1 MDACGCD
8 GFTEIFDARTARHDL
23 SRYRRHGPDGT
34 TALLLDMLRAADV
47 RGRTLL
53 DIGAGIGVIDHE
65 LLRDGLERAVLVDGS
80 PAYQAAARDESAKRG
95 TLDRLAFVEGDFVR
109 VADRVEGAD
118 VVTLD
123 RVVCC
128 YRDVDALVRASSR
141 KAARLYG
148 LVPAARSPA
157 DPHRAGRHQ
166 RLVSPASARLPR
178 LRPPECARGR
188 AGGRGWVRAG
198 VRGDDDLLAGGAVH
212 PGRDPGDIRPVA
224 ADAA

>member
-34 TALLLDMLRAADV
+34 TALLLDMLRAAGV

-65 LLRDGLERAVLVDGS
+65 LLREGLERAVLVDGS
-80 PAYQAAARDESAKRG
+80 PAYQAAAREESAKRG

-109 VADRVEGAD
+109 VADRVEAAD

-141 KAARLYG
+141 KAAQLYG
-148 LVPAARSPA
+148 LVLPRDRLLIRIGLAAINGWYRLRR
-157 DPHRAGRHQ
+157 RAYRAFVHPNARVDALAAEAGFE
-166 RLVSPASARLPR
+166 PASEATTTFWRVVLYTR
-178 LRPPECARGR
+178 
-188 AGGRGWVRAG
+188 
-198 VRGDDDLLAGGAVH
+198 
-212 PGRDPGDIRPVA
+212 VA
-224 ADAA
+224 T

>member
-8 GFTEIFDARTARHDL
+8 GLAEMFDARAARHDIA
-23 SRYRRHGPDGT
+23 RYRRQGPDGT

-53 DIGAGIGVIDHE
+53 DIGAGVGVIDHE
-65 LLRDGLERAVLVDGS
+65 LVRDGLARAVLVDGS

-109 VADRVEGAD
+109 VADRVERAD

-141 KAARLYG
+141 KADRLYG
-148 LVPAARSPA
+148 LV
-157 DPHRAGRHQ
+157 
-166 RLVSPASARLPR
+166 LPR
-178 LRPPECARGR
+178 DRLLIRVGLAVVNGWYRLRRR
-188 AGGRGWVRAG
+188 AYRAF
-198 VRGDDDLLAGGAVH
+198 VH
-212 PGRDPGDIRPVA
+212 PNARVDALAAEAGFVPATEATTTFWRVVLYTRDA
-224 ADAA
+224 T